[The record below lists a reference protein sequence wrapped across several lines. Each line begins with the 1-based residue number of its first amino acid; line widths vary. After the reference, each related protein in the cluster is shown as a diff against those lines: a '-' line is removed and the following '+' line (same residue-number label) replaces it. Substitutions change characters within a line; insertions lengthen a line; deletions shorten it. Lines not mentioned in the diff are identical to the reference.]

1 MIGVYEIRCD
11 VNNRSYIGQST
22 DIDRRWK
29 QHIYELNNNKHINT
43 DLQGDWNKYTR
54 AKFTFTV
61 LKECEPTYLNL
72 FEAYYIELF
81 ETIRNG
87 YNDATVSRLC
97 RKDYKEFERI
107 SHINS
112 IDIKFN
118 LRTLV
123 FAKALQSV
131 ACVTYP
137 SLMGKDVAM
146 LNQYSNDGV
155 KEEILKVIQNDSNS
169 AYNFETSLLALFDSS
184 LSIYTSI
191 EKLIVDKIF
200 KMTGVKVTVI
210 PLGWEFG
217 KELELLKSGC
227 FEINIEANNLVKTI
241 TVNVMDDYIDNKI
254 S

>member
-29 QHIYELNNNKHINT
+29 QHIYELNNNKHVNT
-43 DLQGDWNKYTR
+43 NLQGDWNKYTR
-54 AKFTFTV
+54 AKFSFTV

-107 SHINS
+107 SRIDS

-123 FAKALQSV
+123 FAKSLQSL
-131 ACVTYP
+131 ACVMYP
-137 SLMGKDVAM
+137 NLLGRGKTM
-146 LNQYSNDGV
+146 FTRYSNDGL
-155 KEEILKVIQNDSNS
+155 KEEMLKVVKSDLNS
-169 AYNFETSLLALFDSS
+169 AYDFETNLSALFNSS
-184 LSIYTSI
+184 LSIYNSI
-191 EKLIVDKIF
+191 EKLIVAKVLD
-200 KMTGVKVTVI
+200 MTGVEVKVI
-210 PLGWEFG
+210 PSGWEFG
-217 KELELLKSGC
+217 TELELLNASS
-227 FEINIEANNLVKTI
+227 FEIDIEVNNLAKTI
-241 TVNVMDDYIDNKI
+241 TVNVMEDYIDSKI
-254 S
+254 H